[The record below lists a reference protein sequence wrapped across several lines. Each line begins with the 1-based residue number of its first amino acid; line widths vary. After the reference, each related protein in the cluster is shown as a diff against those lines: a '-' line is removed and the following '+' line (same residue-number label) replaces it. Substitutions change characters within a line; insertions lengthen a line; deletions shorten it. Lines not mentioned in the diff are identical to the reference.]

1 MPSNNSQKNVNNAVQ
16 KVVVNVNTSD
26 YPKKKRP
33 QKKRSPPDVPIEQ
46 EQPIIRPTTQQPL
59 NPRRPSPYLPN
70 MVQVHNNTHLPP
82 PPYFAVPATNQ
93 TISIN
98 NMRESFEEKLQDLYH
113 TLTRNA
119 QTQAE
124 LDEANSA
131 VASARASHESELSSM
146 MTSGYPPSSS
156 TPSSGLPP
164 PNYTDYRGF
173 SSSLSS
179 SPMHSER
186 YSYAPSHP
194 FSSPRKANTNLDDVM
209 DAFNKL
215 NIKKEPS
222 VKSEPMSTSMIKKEP
237 SVKSEPMSQ
246 GSMPPLVQPRVKNE
260 PMSQGSIQGTSVLRG
275 VSVVNLNGSESGSTV
290 PINVINNSDIASNG
304 NNMSSIGSNGD
315 SYIPQ
320 QDSSNASRANS
331 LLNEYRNASR
341 GSSRRSMI
349 GQEIR
354 RIANSSGV
362 SAGTRE
368 SLESIVNRI
377 NGSGASN

>member
-1 MPSNNSQKNVNNAVQ
+1 MTNNSQKNVNNAVQ

-70 MVQVHNNTHLPP
+70 VVQVHNNTHLPA
-82 PPYFAVPATNQ
+82 PPYFQVPQTNQ

-146 MTSGYPPSSS
+146 MTSGFSSSAPSSPPSFPPYTNMYNNPLSQDDEQMSSPMPSLVQPSIKSEPSSS
-156 TPSSGLPP
+156 V
-164 PNYTDYRGF
+164 
-173 SSSLSS
+173 
-179 SPMHSER
+179 H
-186 YSYAPSHP
+186 
-194 FSSPRKANTNLDDVM
+194 
-209 DAFNKL
+209 
-215 NIKKEPS
+215 
-222 VKSEPMSTSMIKKEP
+222 
-237 SVKSEPMSQ
+237 
-246 GSMPPLVQPRVKNE
+246 
-260 PMSQGSIQGTSVLRG
+260 GTSVLHP
-275 VSVVNLNGSESGSTV
+275 VSVVRVSETESGSTV
-290 PINVINNSDIASNG
+290 PPQNINVRGNSSVASNETPV
-304 NNMSSIGSNGD
+304 SSHGISSVGSNGGI
-315 SYIPQ
+315 YVPQ
-320 QDSSNASRANS
+320 PHESVGDESRASS
-331 LLNEYRNASR
+331 LLSEYRNSSR
-341 GSSRRSMI
+341 GSSRRSRI